1 MIKTLFFSLMICL
14 SSCLHAGDFLPKYVP
29 EDGNC
34 YQYAFKVYYSSPRPD
49 QGVYE
54 CGDTVFVVVV
64 LDTKNIDVHHLNATP
79 TKKSRLAQGKAMLRS
94 IELLRE
100 RMPDL
105 PAKFTIQS
113 RLVERIYDDNTMIY
127 RYAIAFCKSALHDAI
142 KLAKEHEM
150 KSRELAKMKQDVD
163 KERIEDNTSSQEG
176 SAISGREKK
185 VPVDTMPSSD
195 VKHKEE
201 EKPKNVGESKVGS
214 SQEGSAISGK
224 DMKAPVD
231 AMPSSDGKHNDGE
244 KPKNVE

>member
-1 MIKTLFFSLMICL
+1 MIKTLFFPLMICL
-14 SSCLHAGDFLPKYVP
+14 ASCLHAGDFLPKYVP

-34 YQYAFKVYYSSPRPD
+34 YQYAFKVYYSSPHPD

-64 LDTKNIDVHHLNATP
+64 LDTKNIGVHHLNATP

-113 RLVERIYDDNTMIY
+113 RLVERSYDDNTKIY

-142 KLAKEHEM
+142 TLAKEHEM

-176 SAISGREKK
+176 SAISGKEKK
-185 VPVDTMPSSD
+185 APVDAMPSSD
-195 VKHKEE
+195 VKQKEG
-201 EKPKNVGESKVGS
+201 EKPKNVEEAKVGS
-214 SQEGSAISGK
+214 SQEGSAISEK
-224 DMKAPVD
+224 KAPVD
-231 AMPSSDGKHNDGE
+231 AMPPSDVKQKEEE